1 MRIARI
7 VLLIAVLCSVGVLAG
22 SGIAAADAGVSA
34 DDVVPLIE
42 GTDDNESVWE
52 PPEDGEEADAVDGSD
67 NSLGN
72 ELEESDDVLTGN
84 ESENVSGDGLEDDE
98 PLQIED
104 SEDREEFE
112 ELYLEESEDEEEGPA
127 GRSILG
133 GAGSAVSNTLNPADA
148 AEEVWE
154 RLTEMFAG
162 AMSFFVEEVFNEALG
177 TPTINNDGAFGILGT
192 PEALE
197 EGEQTPSHKEAG
209 LYEAMAT
216 ENYVTVYEEVYL
228 GLVMPMAM
236 SVMFL
241 LALLML
247 VAPAITAITRRK
259 VGSILASGVFVVM
272 MIVAVWEFA
281 TLMHAL
287 SDAAAQLFL
296 PDGEDVLDSEVTT
309 YSGGVATALILYF
322 KGWVGGAALGLIHAT
337 RHVLLFVY
345 PAVLPIFFIL
355 AYWGGHRRV
364 KQVGSFF
371 IWQWYGLLVMNIP
384 TAILLAFANA
394 VGWQLF
400 PWELLNF
407 LATLGIFAL
416 AVLIPFTVSGSFFL
430 IGLSMRGAAVGTASS
445 VVSKYAPSPRP
456 ASVFGGERTRSAKER
471 LKRGGERAGAAA
483 ANRSKAAAQR
493 AKSSVNSRRP
503 IRTDGGQSSAS
514 SSGSSPRSSPS
525 ASSTT
530 QGAGV
535 TPDQRRKAVKQRQD
549 RARNANQAERARKQ
563 LDYYR
568 K

>member
-1 MRIARI
+1 MNFHRI
-7 VLLIAVLCSVGVLAG
+7 VLVVVLLLTLGGVAFSGVVAAGDGPVSPQVQEDGNGSVWDNPDSDGDDTEDAPEVGAGEENNSETDIDLDDEGVPP
-22 SGIAAADAGVSA
+22 
-34 DDVVPLIE
+34 DDV
-42 GTDDNESVWE
+42 D
-52 PPEDGEEADAVDGSD
+52 
-67 NSLGN
+67 
-72 ELEESDDVLTGN
+72 
-84 ESENVSGDGLEDDE
+84 EDDLSE
-98 PLQIED
+98 ED
-104 SEDREEFE
+104 ARE
-112 ELYLEESEDEEEGPA
+112 LLEGEMDDDDG
-127 GRSILG
+127 G
-133 GAGSAVSNTLNPADA
+133 GATDGARSMLSDINPASDVMSPADA

-154 RLTEMFAG
+154 RLTEMFAYG
-162 AMSFFVEEVFNEALG
+162 MTLFVEEVFNEALG
-177 TPTINNDGAFGILGT
+177 TPTINNDGAFGIFGT

-197 EGEQTPSHKEAG
+197 EGDQAPSHKEAG
-209 LYEAMAT
+209 VYDSVAS
-216 ENYVTVYEEVYL
+216 ENYVTIYEEIYL

-236 SVMFL
+236 SIMFL

-247 VAPAITAITRRK
+247 IAPAITAITRRK
-259 VGSILASGVFVVM
+259 VGSMLASGVFVVM
-272 MIVAVWEFA
+272 MIVALWEFA

-296 PDGEDVLDSEVTT
+296 PDGEDILDTDTTT

-322 KGWVGGAALGLIHAT
+322 QGWTTGAVLAMIHAT

-407 LATLGIFAL
+407 VATLGVFAL
-416 AVLIPFTVSGSFFL
+416 AIMIPMVVSGSFFL

-445 VVSKYAPSPRP
+445 AISKYAPSPRP
-456 ASVFGGERTRSAKER
+456 ASVFGGERTRVAKER
-471 LKRGGERAGAAA
+471 LKRGGTKAGVAAA
-483 ANRSKAAAQR
+483 SRSKAAAQR

-503 IRTDGGQSSAS
+503 VRTDGGQSSESSRPSRRAS
-514 SSGSSPRSSPS
+514 SP
-525 ASSTT
+525 TT
-530 QGAGV
+530 GTDV
-535 TPDQRRKAVKQRQD
+535 TPNQRRKAAKQREN
-549 RARNANQAERARKQ
+549 RSRNSKQAERARQ
-563 LDYYR
+563 QSDHYR